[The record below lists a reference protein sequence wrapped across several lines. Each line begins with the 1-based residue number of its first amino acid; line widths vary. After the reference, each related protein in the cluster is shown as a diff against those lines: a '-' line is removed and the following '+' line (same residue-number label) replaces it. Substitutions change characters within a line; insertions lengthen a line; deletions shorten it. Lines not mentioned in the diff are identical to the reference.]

1 MSDQD
6 SRGRARGRS
15 RGLRGDSASDDSVR
29 RPREHGTAPYTTQPP
44 HHAGR
49 AGSREQIPEEPEQR
63 PSSQPRSGSG
73 GRASSFAREAPQ
85 ERSGVPYGRASFHG
99 GSAAQPQA
107 STSRAAAPGAGPS
120 IREGASV
127 GGRGASRFREQRES
141 VIVTRPSADFEKLG
155 RIGQHV
161 TLTSN
166 YFELTKRPDMHLLQY
181 RVDFTPDVDH
191 IGARKALIRVHE
203 AILGKYL
210 FDGTLLYNITR
221 LPQPL
226 ELFSKRLSDNSDVVI
241 SFRLVGEI
249 QKEDSTY
256 TTVMNI
262 ILRRCLGMLNLTL
275 WRRDY
280 YDPAAATEIPQ
291 HFLNVWPGYVTTI
304 RHHEEGFLL
313 GVEIIHRVL
322 RRDTALDMMNK
333 IRQAGGDFQAMCS
346 AEMLG
351 KVVMTHYNKRT
362 YRIDD
367 LDYTKNPQSTFHLR
381 KEDRDI
387 SYLEYYKKRYNID
400 VRHPTQPL
408 LVSRPTRRDTNRGDD
423 QPIYLIPELCGMT
436 GLTDDQ
442 KKNFG
447 LMKDVGN
454 VTRVTPDKRVESL
467 MKFRRRLA
475 ENPDIQKELN
485 SWGLDFAANIVRLDA
500 RIIPPQTIQQGGN
513 SFPTQEGDWS
523 RNIQRSRMCVSVEL
537 RDWILFTP
545 ALMSHE
551 VQPFVELIQNVGRK
565 QGFDV
570 PDPRVVQ
577 MQADRTSNY
586 VDAIRSECSRR
597 EFSLIFCVLRS
608 SRADT
613 YSSIKKL
620 TCTEFGIPSQV
631 ITGRNLKGAQGKLM
645 SIATKVMI
653 QIASKLGAEPWRVL
667 VPSTKWMVVGYDT
680 YHDARQR
687 KAVGAFVA
695 SINQEFSRYY
705 SSVKIHENN
714 EEISPSF
721 KDHLFGALKA
731 FYIVNEK
738 TLPGAIIVYRDG
750 VGAGDIPRLKETEI
764 AALKEACSDAGT
776 RTNYMGSGLYNPPV
790 AFIVVSKRINTRFF
804 NMDGR
809 QPSNPVCG
817 TVVDNK
823 VTLQER
829 FDFFLVSQKVT
840 QGTVSPTS
848 YNIVEDQTG
857 ITPDIH
863 QRLAYAL
870 THLYYNWPGT
880 LRIPAPIQYA
890 HKLAYLVGESIMQQ
904 PHDSLSKLPYYL

>member
-6 SRGRARGRS
+6 AHGRSRGRS
-15 RGLRGDSASDDSVR
+15 RSLRGESDPDESVR
-29 RPREHGTAPYTTQPP
+29 RPREHGTAPYTTHPP

-49 AGSREQIPEEPEQR
+49 AVSREHISEEPESKPLQ
-63 PSSQPRSGSG
+63 RSGSG
-73 GRASSFAREAPQ
+73 GRAVLSREAPQ
-85 ERSGVPYGRASFHG
+85 EQSGAPHGRASFHG
-99 GSAAQPQA
+99 G
-107 STSRAAAPGAGPS
+107 AAPLA
-120 IREGASV
+120 GASSGEGTNV
-127 GGRGASRFREQRES
+127 GGRGASRFREQREAM
-141 VIVTRPSADFEKLG
+141 IVTRPSADFSKLG
-155 RIGQHV
+155 RTGTELPV
-161 TLTSN
+161 TSN
-166 YFELTKRPDMHLLQY
+166 YFELMKRPDMHLLQY
-181 RVDFTPDVDH
+181 RVDFVPDVDH

-203 AILGKYL
+203 AQLGKYL

-226 ELFSKRLSDNSDVVI
+226 ELLSKRISDNSDVAI
-241 SFRLVGEI
+241 HLRLVGEI
-249 QKEDSTY
+249 HKDDAAY

-275 WRRDY
+275 WKRDY

-291 HFLNVWPGYVTTI
+291 HFLNIWPGYVTTI

-322 RRDTALDMMNK
+322 RRDSALDVMQK

-346 AEMLG
+346 AELVG

-367 LDYTKNPQSTFHLR
+367 IDFTKNASSTFHLR
-381 KEDRDI
+381 REDRDI
-387 SYLEYYKKRYNID
+387 TYLEYYKTRYNIE
-400 VRHPTQPL
+400 VRQPSQPL
-408 LVSRPTRRDTNRGDD
+408 LVSRPTRRDANRGDD
-423 QPIYLIPELCGMT
+423 QPIFLLPELCGMT

-442 KKNFG
+442 KKNFT

-454 VTRVTPDKRVESL
+454 ITRVMPDKRVESL
-467 MKFRRRLA
+467 MRFRKRLA
-475 ENPDIQKELN
+475 DNPEIQRELN
-485 SWGLDFAANIVRLDA
+485 SWGLNFAGDIVRINA
-500 RIIPPQTIQQGGN
+500 RVIPPQTIQQGGN
-513 SFPTQEGDWS
+513 SFTTQDGDWS
-523 RNIQRSRMCVSVEL
+523 RNIQRSKMCVTVEL
-537 RDWILFTP
+537 RDWALFTP
-545 ALMSHE
+545 SSMTQE
-551 VQPFVELIQNVGRK
+551 VKPFIQMVQNVGRG
-565 QGFDV
+565 QGFDI
-570 PDPRVVQ
+570 PDPVVSQ
-577 MQADRTSNY
+577 MQMDRTSNY
-586 VDAIRSECSRR
+586 VDAIRNECRQKG
-597 EFSLIFCVLRS
+597 FSLIFCVLRS
-608 SRADT
+608 ARADT

-620 TCTEFGIPSQV
+620 TCAEFGIPSQV
-631 ITGRNLKGAQGKLM
+631 ITGRNIKGQPGKLM

-653 QIASKLGAEPWRVL
+653 QIASKLGAEPWRVS
-667 VPSTKWMVVGYDT
+667 VPNTKWMVIGYDT

-695 SINQEFSRYY
+695 STNPTFSKYY

-731 FYIVNEK
+731 YFIVNDK
-738 TLPGAIIVYRDG
+738 TLPTSIIVYRDG
-750 VGAGDIPRLKETEI
+750 VGAGDIPRLKDTEI
-764 AALKEACSDAGT
+764 AALKEACREAGI
-776 RTNYMGSGLYNPPV
+776 RTAGLRGTTEYTPSI

-804 NMDGR
+804 QMSGR
-809 QPSNPVCG
+809 SPMNPVCG
-817 TVVDNK
+817 TVVDSK

-829 FDFFLVSQKVT
+829 YDFFLVSQKVT

-848 YNIVEDQTG
+848 YNIIEDDTG
-857 ITPDIH
+857 ISPDIH

-904 PHDSLSKLPYYL
+904 PHDNLSRLPYYL

>member
-1 MSDQD
+1 ME
-6 SRGRARGRS
+6 
-15 RGLRGDSASDDSVR
+15 V
-29 RPREHGTAPYTTQPP
+29 
-44 HHAGR
+44 
-49 AGSREQIPEEPEQR
+49 
-63 PSSQPRSGSG
+63 
-73 GRASSFAREAPQ
+73 
-85 ERSGVPYGRASFHG
+85 
-99 GSAAQPQA
+99 
-107 STSRAAAPGAGPS
+107 
-120 IREGASV
+120 
-127 GGRGASRFREQRES
+127 
-141 VIVTRPSADFEKLG
+141 
-155 RIGQHV
+155 HV
-161 TLTSN
+161 TSN
-166 YFELTKRPDMHLLQY
+166 YFELMKRPDMHLLQY
-181 RVDFTPDVDH
+181 RVDFVPDVDH

-203 AILGKYL
+203 AKLGKYL

-226 ELFSKRLSDNSDVVI
+226 ELLSKRISDNSDVAI
-241 SFRLVGEI
+241 HLRLVGEI
-249 QKEDSTY
+249 HKEDAAY

-275 WRRDY
+275 WKRDY

-291 HFLNVWPGYVTTI
+291 HFLNIWPGYVTTI

-322 RRDTALDMMNK
+322 RRDSALDVMNK
-333 IRQAGGDFQAMCS
+333 IRQASDQFEAMCS
-346 AEMLG
+346 AELVG

-367 LDYTKNPQSTFHLR
+367 IDFTKNANSTFHLR

-387 SYLEYYKKRYNID
+387 SYLEYYKTRYNIE
-400 VRHPTQPL
+400 VRQPSQPL
-408 LVSRPTRRDTNRGDD
+408 LVSRPTRRDANRGDD
-423 QPIYLIPELCGMT
+423 QPIFLIPELCGMT

-442 KKNFG
+442 KKNFT

-454 VTRVTPDKRVESL
+454 ITRVMPDKRVESL
-467 MKFRRRLA
+467 MRFRKRLA
-475 ENPDIQKELN
+475 DNPEIQRELN
-485 SWGLDFAANIVRLDA
+485 SWGLNFAGDIVRINA
-500 RIIPPQTIQQGGN
+500 RVIPPQTIQQGGN
-513 SFPTQEGDWS
+513 SFTTPDGDWS
-523 RNIQRSRMCVSVEL
+523 RNIQRSKMCITVEL
-537 RDWILFTP
+537 RDWALFTP
-545 ALMSHE
+545 SSMTQE
-551 VQPFVELIQNVGRK
+551 VKPFIQMVQNVGRG
-565 QGFDV
+565 QGFDI
-570 PDPRVVQ
+570 PDPVVSQ
-577 MQADRTSNY
+577 MQMDRTSNY
-586 VDAIRSECSRR
+586 VDAIRNECRQKG
-597 EFSLIFCVLRS
+597 FSLIFCVLRS
-608 SRADT
+608 ARADT

-620 TCTEFGIPSQV
+620 TCAEFGIPSQGQ
-631 ITGRNLKGAQGKLM
+631 TGKLM

-667 VPSTKWMVVGYDT
+667 VPNTKWMVIGYDT

-695 SINQEFSRYY
+695 STNPTFSKYY

-731 FYIVNEK
+731 YFIVNDK
-738 TLPGAIIVYRDG
+738 TLPTSIIVYRDG
-750 VGAGDIPRLKETEI
+750 VGAGDIPRLKDTEI
-764 AALKEACSDAGT
+764 AALKVKLIAQ
-776 RTNYMGSGLYNPPV
+776 YNPSI

-804 NMDGR
+804 QMSGR
-809 QPSNPVCG
+809 SPMNPVCG
-817 TVVDNK
+817 TVVDSK

-829 FDFFLVSQKVT
+829 YDFFLVSQKVT

-848 YNIVEDQTG
+848 YNIIEDDTG
-857 ITPDIH
+857 INPDIH

-904 PHDSLSKLPYYL
+904 PHDNLSRLPYYL